1 MPVNQ
6 LETNLEAITVTLAHL
21 EKENCCNEEILEELR
36 KERDRLLKEL
46 NIK

>member
-6 LETNLEAITVTLAHL
+6 LETNLEAITITLAHL
-21 EKENCCNEEILEELR
+21 EKKGCEGEVLEELR

-46 NIK
+46 NIH